1 MPLDHL
7 GNVALA
13 NIKTREPSHFSR
25 YTPRRRGEHAEF
37 AESVCSSQGSQ
48 KLWRRVVVA

>member
-25 YTPRRRGEHAEF
+25 YTPRRRGERAEF
-37 AESVCSSQGSQ
+37 AESICFGLRPQ
-48 KLWRRVVVA
+48 KSWRRVVVA